1 MKLIFNSKNRN
12 ISGTRVREAR
22 HNNKM
27 TQKELSANLKLCSVS
42 IDRSSISKIEQQK
55 RIITDY
61 EIVALSTV
69 LKVRVTWLLGLDD

>member
-1 MKLIFNSKNRN
+1 MKLILNSKNRN
-12 ISGTRVREAR
+12 ISGARVREAR